1 MELDATKGGMGEGGE
16 ELQLWIIRWFAVIS
30 DRVNLLRKKLS
41 PFHSVFLFIIV
52 GFSFFFFFFRPN
64 ETELKRTEV
73 NLSSYNRKKRM
84 VSEFSIIGIELIL
97 LYKNLYTTL

>member
-1 MELDATKGGMGEGGE
+1 MVCGYFGSGKSTSKKTFPL
-16 ELQLWIIRWFAVIS
+16 S
-30 DRVNLLRKKLS
+30 LRI
-41 PFHSVFLFIIV
+41 FIYHRR
-52 GFSFFFFFFRPN
+52 FFFFFFFFRPN